1 MIYRNGRASK
11 KIEREKTKTPDMQ
24 TSVGQLANISTPLT
38 PPDRM
43 NIHGVSKYGGED
55 SNSDL
60 DSVDEELGVAKAE
73 ASTKTPLKQIILRQ
87 KKSWSR
93 GVIKDYR
100 VAKKIEYV

>member
-24 TSVGQLANISTPLT
+24 TSVDQSANISTPLI
-38 PPDRM
+38 PPDKM

-60 DSVDEELGVAKAE
+60 DSVDEELGVVKAE
-73 ASTKTPLKQIILRQ
+73 ASTKTPLKQDNIAPEEVVV
-87 KKSWSR
+87 SWSY
-93 GVIKDYR
+93 KDYR